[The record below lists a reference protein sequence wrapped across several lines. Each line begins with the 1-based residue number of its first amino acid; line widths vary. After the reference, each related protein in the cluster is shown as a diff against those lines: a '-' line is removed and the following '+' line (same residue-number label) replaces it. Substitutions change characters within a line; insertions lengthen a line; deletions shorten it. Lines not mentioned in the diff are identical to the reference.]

1 MWLLWDMNLT
11 NYTHIVCL
19 YPTINVSWNSTSLK
33 KNLNYNYSEK
43 KKKNIIIVNTAAT
56 LPMFLSVVSKKKKK
70 KGNENLNHVWINE
83 NASTLVHLFNIKHFG
98 GEIYTIERRF
108 LILSLSWLFSRVE
121 KKKNDTTK
129 DLKIWWERRTKTKYI
144 LYIWCEK
151 LKVQGNEGKRNLIKN
166 NNFIYF

>member
-43 KKKNIIIVNTAAT
+43 KKKKNYNCEHSSNLANV
-56 LPMFLSVVSKKKKK
+56 FVSCQRKKKK

-108 LILSLSWLFSRVE
+108 LILSLSWLFSRVG
-121 KKKNDTTK
+121 KKKNIYDTTK
-129 DLKIWWERRTKTKYI
+129 ELKIWWERRTKTKYI
-144 LYIWCEK
+144 YDVK
-151 LKVQGNEGKRNLIKN
+151 K
-166 NNFIYF
+166 